1 MINRSH
7 YLDAVIEIRFGDIT
21 WVSSPTLSTSD
32 KSGLPPA
39 TLLEDAVVITAS
51 NPMGESWTDV
61 VNKSANKRLEVV
73 LTDVGYSALPCI
85 GRDTTGLHFEES
97 FWAPFSSQVELQELI
112 DLSQMFNQDAIFIY
126 SDSHRILHEN
136 MNGSRTL
143 QQVFWTTL

>member
-1 MINRSH
+1 MINRSD
-7 YLDAVIEIRFGDIT
+7 YLDAVIEIKFGDIT

-32 KSGLPPA
+32 NSGLAPG

-51 NPMGESWTDV
+51 NPMGERLTGV
-61 VNKSANKRLEVV
+61 VNKSANKRLEVA
-73 LTDVGYSALPCI
+73 LTDVGYSTLPCL
-85 GRDTTGLHFEES
+85 GRDTAGLHFEES